1 MKMNNKADMRESVIH
16 SSKHLSYNSASEE
29 CVVVGHKIVTCFTP
43 TDVQCN
49 LISLSSGSKQTA
61 HVNWVLE
68 ERVNVIRGTN
78 KG

>member
-1 MKMNNKADMRESVIH
+1 MKMNNKADVRESMIH
-16 SSKHLSYNSASEE
+16 SSKHSASEE
-29 CVVVGHKIVTCFTP
+29 CVVVGHKIVTCFTLI
-43 TDVQCN
+43 DVQCN
-49 LISLSSGSKQTA
+49 LISLSSGRKQTA